1 MGEDNVRFWGRTQ
14 APWPRARIAAA
25 PAALAVVLLLTSC
38 AGPPSAADRSYRGML
53 STPQATPSAGP
64 GAPSGAPPAASPAP
78 PLSLGEPLAAWVD
91 RPRRFGIT
99 LWGSSSCP
107 AVPSRIEATAPD
119 RVSIRV
125 EPSAGNPWTADLAPT
140 SHEFSVPVGAGTLP
154 LTITLVYA
162 QGERTRTLVLE

>member
-1 MGEDNVRFWGRTQ
+1 MEATANRGKTNVRFWGRTQ
-14 APWPRARIAAA
+14 APWPRTRIAAA
-25 PAALAVVLLLTSC
+25 PAALAVVLLIAGC
-38 AGPPSAADRSYRGML
+38 AGPPNTADRSYRGML
-53 STPQATPSAGP
+53 STSAAAP
-64 GAPSGAPPAASPAP
+64 GASPAP
-78 PLSLGEPLAAWVD
+78 PQTLGKPVAAWVD

-119 RVSIRV
+119 RVSIRI
-125 EPSAGNPWTADLAPT
+125 EPSAGNPCTADLAPT
-140 SHEFSVPVGAGTLP
+140 SHEFSVPAGAGTLP